1 MSAVAQEVYLAEH
14 LQWEKDQWDLCGR
27 SNDSLILCINANELR
42 ISMEE
47 ARLAANYYDMTAEE
61 REEFDSSYE
70 ADAVEEISSLTAA
83 WISDNAPAA

>member
-1 MSAVAQEVYLAEH
+1 
-14 LQWEKDQWDLCGR
+14 
-27 SNDSLILCINANELR
+27 
-42 ISMEE
+42 MEE